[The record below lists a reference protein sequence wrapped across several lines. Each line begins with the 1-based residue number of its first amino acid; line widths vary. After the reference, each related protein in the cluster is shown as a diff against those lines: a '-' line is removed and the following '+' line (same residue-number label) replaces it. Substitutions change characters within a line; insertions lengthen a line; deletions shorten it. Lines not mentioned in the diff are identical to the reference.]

1 MSASKIME
9 VKYIMPYAPFSV
21 CVPLRLSLILC
32 FGIVVT
38 EGKVGFRMVVRTN
51 CVFISHFR
59 LMTVKHEYV
68 IYQHPQYEDTSDIS
82 VRHEAVSAYRFS
94 SLS

>member
-1 MSASKIME
+1 
-9 VKYIMPYAPFSV
+9 MPSPPSPSLSF
-21 CVPLRLSLILC
+21 RLSLVLC
-32 FGIVVT
+32 FGIAVT
-38 EGKVGFRMVVRTN
+38 EGKVGFRMVVRTI
-51 CVFISHFR
+51 CFFITHFR

-82 VRHEAVSAYRFS
+82 VRHETVSAYRFS